1 MGKELFWIWC
11 VVEGMSA
18 PIRRLLLKAK
28 GISDDGE
35 TALGDLPDLPWRF
48 FVVEDSLDDQVLA
61 RRVLEK
67 SPYAG
72 DIICVTDGPSLF
84 ECIHGTEFF
93 EDDMAVDRCVIFLD
107 INLVLGDG
115 IKLLESLRLHPVTER
130 MKIVMVTG
138 APNEDYVEAS
148 YRRHANGF
156 IAKPL
161 RLEHLDEIHGIM
173 RGARSRQKMH

>member
-1 MGKELFWIWC
+1 MK
-11 VVEGMSA
+11 GMNA
-18 PIRRLLLKAK
+18 PIRRLILKNK
-28 GISDDGE
+28 GLSDDGE
-35 TALGDLPDLPWRF
+35 TAIGELAKLPWRF
-48 FVVEDSLDDQVLA
+48 FIVEDSLDDQVLA

-72 DIICVTDGPSLF
+72 EIVCMTDGPSLF
-84 ECIHGTEFF
+84 ECIHGASYF
-93 EDDMAVDRCVIFLD
+93 ENEADIERCVIFLD
-107 INLVLGDG
+107 INLVRGDG
-115 IKLLESLRLHPVTER
+115 IKLLEQLRLNPITER

-161 RLEHLDEIHGIM
+161 RLEHLDEIHTIM
-173 RGARSRQKMH
+173 RGPVSRQSMH

>member
-1 MGKELFWIWC
+1 
-11 VVEGMSA
+11 MSA
-18 PIRRLLLKAK
+18 PIRRLLLKNR
-28 GISDDGE
+28 GLSDDGQ
-35 TALGDLPDLPWRF
+35 TAIGELADLPWRF
-48 FVVEDSLDDQVLA
+48 FVVEDSVDDQVLA
-61 RRVLEK
+61 KRVLEK

-72 DIICVTDGPSLF
+72 DIICVMDGPSLF
-84 ECIHGTEFF
+84 ECIHSMPCF
-93 EDDMAVDRCVIFLD
+93 ENDADVERCVIFLD
-107 INLVLGDG
+107 IHLVLGDG

-161 RLEHLDEIHGIM
+161 RLEHLDEIHTIM
-173 RGARSRQKMH
+173 RGARSRQRMH